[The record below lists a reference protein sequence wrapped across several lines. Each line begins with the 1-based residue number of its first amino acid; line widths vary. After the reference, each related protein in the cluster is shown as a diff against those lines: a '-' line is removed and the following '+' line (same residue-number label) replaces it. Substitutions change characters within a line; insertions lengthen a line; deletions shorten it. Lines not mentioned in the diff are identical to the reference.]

1 MLLILPVGT
10 DEDSAV
16 TGMPLRVSIFLILP
30 IARDNAR
37 SGEGRIPPANGVND
51 RREILRLTKHLIG
64 DSYLPIAR
72 DRDLRRFERRDG
84 PMNIPERLADD
95 GQSFR
100 IVAQQICADTIHR
113 PCVAPCQDQPQRE
126 RLRAK
131 WPVSL
136 AGYYRVHNVKNLPLG
151 LLGHRSIRQ
160 SIQKNSIEVQTRTPY
175 RVIS

>member
-1 MLLILPVGT
+1 MSLGVSILLILH
-10 DEDSAV
+10 A
-16 TGMPLRVSIFLILP
+16 
-30 IARDNAR
+30 ARDNAR
-37 SGEGRIPPANGVND
+37 SGERRIPPANGVND
-51 RREILRLTKHLIG
+51 RRESFRLTKHLIG

-95 GQSFR
+95 GQSFW
-100 IVAQQICADTIHR
+100 IVAQQICADAIHR
-113 PCVAPCQDQPQRE
+113 RCVAPCHDQSQGE

-136 AGYYRVHNVKNLPLG
+136 AGHYRVHNVKNLPLG
-151 LLGHRSIRQ
+151 LLGHSSIRQ

-175 RVIS
+175 RVVSRPGPISTYLVSRQP